1 MKNNLLKTLLPAGA
15 MLAFTTLA
23 SAAIVTPRGSGIE
36 NATNNAGLTVG
47 APDTLLASTSG
58 SVTGTQNPP
67 GTTLTIDYTESVF
80 KDNTNCTGCL
90 DFVIT
95 ATNDAASNTIL
106 ESISAA
112 NFGGASTI
120 WMGFNGVGAA
130 PNAVSL
136 SGDGNVA
143 KFYFAGVS
151 PGSSTATLVIQTNST
166 TYVPGSVTFQDGASA
181 TGAGFGVAPE
191 PNLTYLLSVLALGIL
206 GLAYRRNKNAAKNTQ
221 A

>member
-15 MLAFTTLA
+15 LLAFATLA

-36 NATNNAGLTVG
+36 NTTDNAGLTASG
-47 APDTLLASTSG
+47 TLLASVS
-58 SVTGTQNPP
+58 SSATGTQTPP

-80 KDNTNCTGCL
+80 RDNTNCANCL

-112 NFGGASTI
+112 SFGGASTI
-120 WMGFNGVGAA
+120 WMGYNGVGAA
-130 PNAVSL
+130 PNDVSL

-151 PGSSTATLVIQTNST
+151 PGSSTATLVIETNAT

-191 PNLTYLLSVLALGIL
+191 PNMTYLLSVLALGIL
-206 GLAYRRNKNAAKNTQ
+206 GLAYRRNRNAVKDTQ
-221 A
+221 AS